1 MESPEEEINLYF
13 KIIKTIAMKVK
24 RSDTIKDIKAMLDE
38 EEHVPEDVQELF
50 FAGDHLR
57 DGQRILDYGILR
69 NSTVHLVHREP
80 YWMTLHFKMPSNE
93 KTIKLEVQEHYTIQ
107 KIKSII
113 QDEEGI
119 CPCDFEI
126 YSCGKLLENH
136 RTMASLNIQSEDTLQ
151 MISNRKE
158 TRSLYV
164 QTPTKGSI
172 KVEVRSVHTVLDVKK
187 IIESIINIPS
197 QCMKLIRT
205 EEQLEDWKTLA
216 CYDIN
221 EGDVL
226 TVEIPDKFQISVI
239 TTFTGEIITLDVFPS
254 STVANVKDL
263 LSRLNGIPVKHQ
275 KILLNG
281 GVLKDSRTLASYSI
295 DKESILHMMLII
307 GGTPE
312 DA

>member
-1 MESPEEEINLYF
+1 
-13 KIIKTIAMKVK
+13 
-24 RSDTIKDIKAMLDE
+24 
-38 EEHVPEDVQELF
+38 
-50 FAGDHLR
+50 
-57 DGQRILDYGILR
+57 
-69 NSTVHLVHREP
+69 
-80 YWMTLHFKMPSNE
+80 MPSNE
-93 KTIKLEVQEHYTIQ
+93 KPIKLEVQKDYTIQ

-113 QDEEGI
+113 QDEYGI

-172 KVEVRSVHTVLDVKK
+172 KVEVRWVHTVLDVKK
-187 IIESIINIPS
+187 IIESIINIPN
-197 QCMKLIRT
+197 QCTKLIRT

-239 TTFTGEIITLDVFPS
+239 TITGLIVTLDVFTS
-254 STVANVKDL
+254 STVANVKEL
-263 LSRLNGIPVKHQ
+263 LSRLKDIPINRQ
-275 KILLNG
+275 RILLNG
-281 GVLKDSRTLASYSI
+281 ENLDLKTAGLLLRTALTRSPYS
-295 DKESILHMMLII
+295 
-307 GGTPE
+307 T
-312 DA
+312 

>member
-1 MESPEEEINLYF
+1 
-13 KIIKTIAMKVK
+13 MKVK
-24 RSDTIKDIKAMLDE
+24 RSYTIKDIKAMLDE
-38 EEHVPEDVQELF
+38 KEHVPEDVQELF

-57 DGQRILDYGILR
+57 DGQRILDYGIPR
-69 NSTVHLVHREP
+69 NSTVHLVHRES

-93 KTIKLEVQEHYTIQ
+93 KTIMLEVQKDYTIQ

-136 RTMASLNIQSEDTLQ
+136 RTVASLNIQS
-151 MISNRKE
+151 
-158 TRSLYV
+158 
-164 QTPTKGSI
+164 SI
-172 KVEVRSVHTVLDVKK
+172 KVEVRWVHTVLDVKK

-205 EEQLEDWKTLA
+205 EKQLEDWKTLA

-226 TVEIPDKFQISVI
+226 TVEIPNKFQISVI
-239 TTFTGEIITLDVFPS
+239 ILTGEIIPLDVFPY
-254 STVANVKDL
+254 STVANVKEL
-263 LSRLNGIPVKHQ
+263 LSRLKDIPVNWQ
-275 KILLNG
+275 RILLNG
-281 GVLKDSRTLASYSI
+281 GELELKDSRTLASYSI
-295 DKESILHMMLII
+295 DKESILHMVQIM
-307 GGTPE
+307 GGPPE

>member
-1 MESPEEEINLYF
+1 
-13 KIIKTIAMKVK
+13 
-24 RSDTIKDIKAMLDE
+24 
-38 EEHVPEDVQELF
+38 
-50 FAGDHLR
+50 
-57 DGQRILDYGILR
+57 
-69 NSTVHLVHREP
+69 
-80 YWMTLHFKMPSNE
+80 MPSNE
-93 KTIKLEVQEHYTIQ
+93 KTIKLEVQKDYTIQ

-113 QDEEGI
+113 QDEYGI

-172 KVEVRSVHTVLDVKK
+172 KVEVRWVHTVLDVKK
-187 IIESIINIPS
+187 IIESIINIPN
-197 QCMKLIRT
+197 QCMKLIKT

-226 TVEIPDKFQISVI
+226 TVEIPEKFQISVI
-239 TTFTGEIITLDVFPS
+239 TITGLIITLDVFPS
-254 STVANVKDL
+254 STVANVKEL
-263 LSRLNGIPVKHQ
+263 LSRLKDIPVNRQ
-275 KILLNG
+275 RILLNG
-281 GVLKDSRTLASYSI
+281 GELELKDSRTLASYSI
-295 DKESILHMMLII
+295 DKESILHMMLKS
-307 GGTPE
+307 GWPPE
-312 DA
+312 DT